1 MQEKGEP
8 EVNMSQLN
16 QWLVSRFPQF
26 NVKNYGYKNF
36 SKFIGDIDGLKIK
49 SSGANGCVKKVSLLR

>member
-26 NVKNYGYKNF
+26 SVKNYGYKNF

-49 SSGANGCVKKVSLLR
+49 SSGANGCVKKVLLLK